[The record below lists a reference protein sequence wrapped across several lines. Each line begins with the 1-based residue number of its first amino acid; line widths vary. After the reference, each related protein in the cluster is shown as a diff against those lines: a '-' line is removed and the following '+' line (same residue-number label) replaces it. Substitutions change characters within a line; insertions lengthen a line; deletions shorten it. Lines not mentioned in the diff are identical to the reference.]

1 MLQNVTKLYSK
12 AKPWEVFTNT
22 FLPNFIWKIEKVN
35 LHFFMKLN
43 IKVRYTK
50 EIFLQ
55 LDNFLRLRLSNSV
68 ESKIYK
74 IFYCWYQWHRKMGK
88 TLNKCMTEFDY
99 AGKTCFVR
107 REQWCFFLLI
117 YDWHWYTIK
126 NASISLVFFVSN
138 EIAKMFLKS

>member
-1 MLQNVTKLYSK
+1 MAKCDKLMFKGKTLRVFYKHFLAKLYLK
-12 AKPWEVFTNT
+12 DWESEST
-22 FLPNFIWKIEKVN
+22 LLYEIEHKS
-35 LHFFMKLN
+35 
-43 IKVRYTK
+43 
-50 EIFLQ
+50 EIHQ
-55 LDNFLRLRLSNSV
+55 RDNFLRLRLSNSV

-107 REQWCFFLLI
+107 CEQWCFFLLI

-126 NASISLVFFVSN
+126 NASISLVFFISN